1 MILEHRHDPRNQ
13 LMRAIPITVTALA
26 AALLLTACDSG
37 GSSSGSSDTGSKN
50 TTSSSPS
57 SSGSGSDTGSKN
69 TDSTACRIGEV
80 GLQVGPANAAP
91 SAGDTGNVPV
101 TLTNRGARCTLD
113 GFPGITLAGGSTSA
127 TVPADRTGQPQRLTL
142 SKGDTA
148 TFTLTYV
155 RGKEGDAKSLAA
167 KTLKIGLPGAA
178 DSRSYPWS
186 YGPVQGKKDAGD
198 PDASVTAFQQA
209 GD

>member
-1 MILEHRHDPRNQ
+1 
-13 LMRAIPITVTALA
+13 MRAFPITVTALA
-26 AALLLTACDSG
+26 AALLLTACGGSG
-37 GSSSGSSDTGSKN
+37 GGDSSDKDTGR
-50 TTSSSPS
+50 T
-57 SSGSGSDTGSKN
+57 DTGSKN

-91 SAGDTGNVPV
+91 SAGDTGDVPV

-113 GFPGITLAGGSTSA
+113 GFPG
-127 TVPADRTGQPQRLTL
+127 LTL
-142 SKGDTA
+142 SAGSATAAVPQDKTAQPQKLTLAKGDTA

-155 RGKEGDAKSLAA
+155 RGKEGDGKTLAA
-167 KTLKIGLPGAA
+167 TSLKIALPGA
-178 DSRSYPWS
+178 DDGQDFKWS